1 MDSLPELTGNRNREK
16 SGQPFSTAALE
27 QQLEI
32 LFQRAN
38 YLAHAVEVGAL
49 QFLDAID
56 LSWDAAE
63 WAGLVKMAGADRVQ
77 QVLARA
83 FMLAPK
89 ANALRGN
96 Q

>member
-1 MDSLPELTGNRNREK
+1 MTQS
-16 SGQPFSTAALE
+16 AVE

-38 YLAHAVEVGAL
+38 YLAHTVEIGAL

-63 WAGLVKMAGADRVQ
+63 WAGLVKMAGSDRVQ

-83 FMLAPK
+83 FMKAP
-89 ANALRGN
+89 RGN
-96 Q
+96 GTESISWGNQ